1 MRSQVQ
7 LGNEGKLAAK
17 GGHAGPPLREGTYL
31 SLGGKWRSQVQLG
44 NEGKSTGGFTDPLAH
59 PNPPFLSLFGFQVFG
74 FLFLF
79 GFQILGFLVLFG
91 L

>member
-1 MRSQVQ
+1 M
-7 LGNEGKLAAK
+7 
-17 GGHAGPPLREGTYL
+17 GPPLREGPKL
-31 SLGGKWRSQVQLG
+31 SLGGEWRSQVQLG

-59 PNPPFLSLFGFQVFG
+59 LSPPFLSLFNFQVFG
-74 FLFLF
+74 FLVLF